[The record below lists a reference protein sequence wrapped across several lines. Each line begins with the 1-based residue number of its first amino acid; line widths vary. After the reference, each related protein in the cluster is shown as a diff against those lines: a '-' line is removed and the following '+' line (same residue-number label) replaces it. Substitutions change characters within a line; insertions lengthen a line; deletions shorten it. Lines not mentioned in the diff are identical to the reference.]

1 MLLHKDL
8 KEQLEKQLD
17 ERERLEDE
25 MLEDGDRLIDLQL
38 QKERKE
44 IEKDQAESESEVD
57 EGKLIELEEEM
68 DEIA

>member
-1 MLLHKDL
+1 
-8 KEQLEKQLD
+8 
-17 ERERLEDE
+17 